1 MTYKIISRHLGATLN
16 DPSQNLLELEFIKG
30 GENFG
35 GRKYDLTFWTEE
47 EAKSNFIKWC
57 GY

>member
-1 MTYKIISRHLGATLN
+1 MTYKIISRKLGATLDN
-16 DPSQNLLELEFIKG
+16 SSRNLIEFEFVKG

-35 GRKYDLTFWTEE
+35 GRKYDLTFWNES
-47 EAKSNFIKWC
+47 EAKEHFIKWC